1 MGYDGK
7 NYPGTNP
14 STPFHY
20 PDVKGINLSVILRE
34 YYGHR
39 RQY

>member
-1 MGYDGK
+1 MGSKLIMGYDGK

-20 PDVKGINLSVILRE
+20 PNVEGMNVE
-34 YYGHR
+34 YPIKS
-39 RQY
+39 